1 VMTAALSSDLTL
13 LKWIEAT
20 TPELFHRAESRA
32 KQVAFDAAPDR
43 GCLKSVKWLVE
54 TFPGAV
60 WPLGLAAHGGNL
72 EMVQWLHEHANF
84 DGAQLPGD
92 FDDVGDVLEL
102 FSNVFLV
109 EDFAGGENRL
119 KPAGLRFVCGRR
131 PRVTDSMDW
140 AALGGHLDVLQWLD
154 ANRNDGCS
162 PEAVNGA
169 AEAGH
174 FQILLWLNSHYSAQW
189 TSQAMDYAAQGGQL
203 EIVKWMHDNR
213 TKVANTTAAMNSAA
227 ESGHLDVVKWLHGN
241 RTEGTTSAMNN
252 AAANGHLDVVKWLQV
267 NRSEGCTTRAMDLA
281 AGGGHL
287 EMVRWLPSNR
297 AEGCT
302 TEAVDGAASERHL
315 DVVKFLYVNRTEGWT
330 T

>member
-1 VMTAALSSDLTL
+1 MEYAAAMWNFLLMQQLYTAGAVPLSNKMVMTAALSSDLTL

-109 EDFAGGENRL
+109 EDFAGG
-119 KPAGLRFVCGRR
+119 K
-131 PRVTDSMDW
+131 TDLS
-140 AALGGHLDVLQWLD
+140 
-154 ANRNDGCS
+154 R
-162 PEAVNGA
+162 
-169 AEAGH
+169 
-174 FQILLWLNSHYSAQW
+174 
-189 TSQAMDYAAQGGQL
+189 
-203 EIVKWMHDNR
+203 
-213 TKVANTTAAMNSAA
+213 
-227 ESGHLDVVKWLHGN
+227 
-241 RTEGTTSAMNN
+241 
-252 AAANGHLDVVKWLQV
+252 QV
-267 NRSEGCTTRAMDLA
+267 
-281 AGGGHL
+281 
-287 EMVRWLPSNR
+287 
-297 AEGCT
+297 
-302 TEAVDGAASERHL
+302 
-315 DVVKFLYVNRTEGWT
+315 
-330 T
+330 